1 VATARQQKNCTVYYL
16 SRNTWW

>member
-1 VATARQQKNCTVYYL
+1 VATIRQQKNCTVYYL